1 MLGHIYF
8 RMIFAV
14 YHSYLVFIILNCILG
29 LMVYMCEAQGIAI
42 LEVVTLLE

>member
-8 RMIFAV
+8 RMIFAM

-29 LMVYMCEAQGIAI
+29 LMVCMCEAEEVAV